1 MKKLTNQIGNL
12 FKVFTPPVRVF
23 LGIAFLPAWVLF
35 LVPLLFKGGNGFL
48 GRAVHLVSWSLAMW
62 APGVGAVIATRR
74 TERRALAS
82 LGLGKLGRLPNYL
95 WAWAVPVLMAGLT
108 GLATWLLGLASWDVE
123 LTLLRE
129 EIYLMDQP
137 PELTAQQLVGLQVFS
152 ALLIAPFINT
162 VFAMGEEVG
171 WRGFLLPRLLP
182 LGQTK
187 AMIVTGVIWGVW
199 HAPAIAQGFNYP
211 QHPVLGIFVMILFT
225 TAFGMFLGWL
235 YFKTRSPWAPAFAH
249 GTLNAVAGL
258 PLLFLTSLNT
268 LWGGTITS
276 LTGLAVLALLV
287 AGLYGSE
294 ELPVLR

>member
-1 MKKLTNQIGNL
+1 MKKLTHQIANL

-23 LGIAFLPAWVLF
+23 LGVAFLPAWVLF
-35 LVPLLFKGGNGFL
+35 LVPLFFEGGNGFL
-48 GRAVHLVSWSLAMW
+48 GRVIHLISWSLAMW
-62 APGVGAVIATRR
+62 APGLGAIIATRR
-74 TERRALAS
+74 TEQRDLKS
-82 LGLGKLGRLPNYL
+82 LGLGKLGKLPAYL
-95 WAWAVPVLMAGLT
+95 WAWVVPVLMVGLT
-108 GLATWLLGLASWDVE
+108 GVVTWLLGLGSWNEE
-123 LTLLRE
+123 LTLLKE
-129 EIYLMDQP
+129 AIYVMDQT
-137 PELTAQQLVGLQVFS
+137 PEMTAQQIVGLQIFS
-152 ALLIAPFINT
+152 ALFIAPVINT
-162 VFAMGEEVG
+162 LFALGEEVG

-211 QHPVLGIFVMILFT
+211 QHPVRGIFMMIVFT

-258 PLLFLTSLNT
+258 PLLFLTPLNP
-268 LWGGTITS
+268 LWGGAITS
-276 LTGLAVLALLV
+276 LTGLAVVALLV
-287 AGLYGSE
+287 AALYVNE